1 MALDGL
7 ARSLS
12 EASRAIA
19 PGRQPRDSTASPS
32 APKAG
37 MLRMRHV
44 DEDPCQISTVEGHTE
59 AWKLDEHELM
69 HMLRDGEGVVRGR
82 NVTDKK

>member
-19 PGRQPRDSTASPS
+19 PGRQPRASTASPS

-37 MLRMRHV
+37 MLRMWHV
-44 DEDPCQISTVEGHTE
+44 DKGPSQVSTVKGHTE
-59 AWKLDEHELM
+59 AWKLAEHELM
-69 HMLRDGEGVVRGR
+69 HTLRAGERGCTR
-82 NVTDKK
+82 SKCNG

>member
-1 MALDGL
+1 MAS
-7 ARSLS
+7 RERLS

-19 PGRQPRDSTASPS
+19 PGRQPRDSTAS

-44 DEDPCQISTVEGHTE
+44 DEDPCQISTAEGHTE

-69 HMLRDGEGVVRGR
+69 HMLRDGEGVVRGQ

>member
-19 PGRQPRDSTASPS
+19 PGRQPRASTASPS
-32 APKAG
+32 RPKAYV
-37 MLRMRHV
+37 LRMRHV
-44 DEDPCQISTVEGHTE
+44 DEYPSQISTVKGHSE
-59 AWKLDEHELM
+59 AWKLAEHELM
-69 HMLRDGEGVVRGR
+69 HVPRARERGCTR
-82 NVTDKK
+82 SKCNG